1 MSSRLSPEFVA
12 AFTELINQE
21 MSISAN
27 EFYQKGMAIL
37 KEHKLLR
44 YVVKQLPKFFLT
56 HKENRNRLMLNARN
70 VHVKGAVIYAIGA
83 DLQQLSTAVCVEL
96 APDGP
101 SRIANIEANKSLVSK
116 SQGLLAPVNG
126 EELFLTLGCGHTVAF
141 CKAAACECLTTSST
155 IADSL
160 GRVDYAKLAKQPHFK
175 TMMDEGWDWVVIPFQ
190 VDGLFPRFAQVVQR
204 ALNGGNSASTEIG
217 ELETAMTLSDLQAQL
232 DGKEGW
238 EEIAVASVK
247 GGSMSCANYVETLM
261 EFVKSFGGGPGAPHI
276 TFMDNIGKSYNSK
289 MTLGEEFWHAIT
301 FTIFSHDKLCFY
313 PLTRVALAL
322 ANLTTDKQTDG
333 IARCIVKSDVVKLA
347 SKGCSDKAKR
357 VELTLQQGFHLVESL
372 GLSQEAVKKQLG
384 VFFVRVGLC
393 AVDKGKIGPEAKDH
407 CIEDI
412 QKMFLIALSVVVGKK
427 INFPA
432 WDATSD
438 STPTATATA
447 AAAAP
452 TTASS
457 APVALKD
464 YNSATWLLDRKG
476 FKLGVA
482 VKKKT
487 ADASSIF
494 KITSIDDETNSVKL
508 IQLVRYDAHVPLECT
523 APVLEILEDWH
534 VSNNPGMPVKL
545 SQGETRLAGLS
556 ISLQVAKIYTALLQA
571 DFSAVDEHNK
581 SLVFWTKPA
590 SVFSGESLVNKGKL
604 ILTPVMPMLNIGVRE
619 VHNGVS
625 FGKIDGTAFFG
636 SGPVKPPTPEDVEKA
651 SMVAYWWVEKTAN
664 EDEANMKEDI
674 IKVDGI
680 PITRLKNTCALKPWT
695 KLFKFVPAV
704 TLTKDPLRGAPKN
717 NNYAKGKDRK
727 RKSD

>member
-1 MSSRLSPEFVA
+1 M
-12 AFTELINQE
+12 
-21 MSISAN
+21 
-27 EFYQKGMAIL
+27 
-37 KEHKLLR
+37 
-44 YVVKQLPKFFLT
+44 
-56 HKENRNRLMLNARN
+56 
-70 VHVKGAVIYAIGA
+70 
-83 DLQQLSTAVCVEL
+83 
-96 APDGP
+96 
-101 SRIANIEANKSLVSK
+101 
-116 SQGLLAPVNG
+116 
-126 EELFLTLGCGHTVAF
+126 TLGCGHTVAF
-141 CKAAACECLTTSST
+141 CKAATSECLTTSST

-160 GRVDYAKLAKQPHFK
+160 GRVDYAKLAKQPHFEI
-175 TMMDEGWDWVVIPFQ
+175 MMDEGWDWVVIPFQ
-190 VDGLFPRFAQVVQR
+190 VDSLFPRFAQVVQR

-261 EFVKSFGGGPGAPHI
+261 EFVKSFGGGPGAPH
-276 TFMDNIGKSYNSK
+276 TTLMDNIRKSYNSK

-347 SKGCSDKAKR
+347 SKACSDKAKR
-357 VELTLQQGFHLVESL
+357 VELTLQQGFHLVEAL

-384 VFFVRVGLC
+384 VFFVRLVLH

-412 QKMFLIALSVVVGKK
+412 QKMFLIALSAVVGKK

-452 TTASS
+452 PPPTTASS

-476 FKLGVA
+476 FKLGVV

-523 APVLEILEDWH
+523 APVLEMLEYWH
-534 VSNNPGMPVKL
+534 VSINPSMPVKL
-545 SQGETRLAGLS
+545 NQGETRLVGLN

-571 DFSAVDEHNK
+571 DFSAVDAHNK

-590 SVFSGESLVNKGKL
+590 SVFSGASLINKGKL
-604 ILTPVMPMLNIGVRE
+604 ILTPVMPMFNIGVKE
-619 VHNGVS
+619 LNNGVS
-625 FGKIDGTAFFG
+625 FGQIDGTAFFG
-636 SGPVKPPTPEDVEKA
+636 SGPVKPQTPEDVEKA

-704 TLTKDPLRGAPKN
+704 TATKNPLGGAPKN
-717 NNYAKGKDRK
+717 NLHAQVKGSGKGTK